1 MGGIILTTSPTTKEV
16 RFRLLQLCAA
26 LAVAQPTL
34 LKTVVFDTADQM
46 TAAGSPASGV
56 VLGECKLTAGDLPAL
71 AGVTVGAVDQWR
83 GAGTRQGEETRSYQL
98 QVLFYQLCDNSMA
111 EQIAALDVLWSKL
124 SELPD
129 YFANHVDRLRLTGAS
144 DVKNI
149 TALGR
154 MTDSGTDDPISWQGG
169 VYSHALYT
177 LPITTARATR

>member
-1 MGGIILTTSPTTKEV
+1 MGGIILTTSPTPKEV

-26 LAVAQPTL
+26 LAVAQPTI
-34 LKTVVFDTADQM
+34 LKTVVFDTAAQL
-46 TAAGSPASGV
+46 TLAGSPASGV

-83 GAGTRQGEETRSYQL
+83 GAGTRQGEETRNYQL
-98 QVLFYQLCDNSMA
+98 EVLFYQLCDNSMA

-129 YFANHVDRLRLTGAS
+129 YFANHVDRLRLGAS
-144 DVKNI
+144 GLGNLE
-149 TALGR
+149 ALGR
-154 MTDSGTDDPISWQGG
+154 MTDGGTEDPINWQGG

-177 LPITTARATR
+177 LPVTTKRATRS